1 LFGTGSPVGEF
12 TDKYFSSECVVIN
25 HMEKSI
31 VGSAKVFYTVAEVA
45 VQFGIST
52 KSVYRLLERGLL
64 KSSSALRRKMIPR
77 ASVETFIAAS
87 LQGGAR

>member
-1 LFGTGSPVGEF
+1 MDST
-12 TDKYFSSECVVIN
+12 
-25 HMEKSI
+25 
-31 VGSAKVFYTVAEVA
+31 KVFFTVAEVA
-45 VQFGIST
+45 SQFGISQ

-64 KSSSALRRKMIPR
+64 KSSPALRRKMIPR

>member
-1 LFGTGSPVGEF
+1 MDT
-12 TDKYFSSECVVIN
+12 
-25 HMEKSI
+25 SI
-31 VGSAKVFYTVAEVA
+31 HGSAKVFYTVAEVA